1 MILSRRDLKDYIA
14 ADNNFL
20 IPENYKEKL
29 IARGV
34 QYPTAVLKKYLY
46 YLRKQEFYVNCAQ
59 KSRFKGL
66 MGLYFERKKN
76 KLGNKLGIEIGPN
89 CFGKGLSIWHVGSII
104 VNPAA
109 RIGENCTLHGN
120 NCIGNNGRS
129 QAVPRIGNNVD
140 IGYGAVIIGDIDIA
154 DNVIIGANSV
164 VNKSILEEGCTV
176 VGIPAKIVKRI
187 ER

>member
-1 MILSRRDLKDYIA
+1 MILSKKDLNDYIA

-20 IPENYKEKL
+20 IPANYKESL

-34 QYPTAVLKKYLY
+34 QYPTTVLKEYLY

-59 KSRFKGL
+59 ESGIKGFI
-66 MGLYFERKKN
+66 GLYYERKKN

-89 CFGKGLSIWHVGSII
+89 CFGKGLSIWHIGSVI

-120 NCIGNNGRS
+120 NCIGNNGKS

-164 VNKSILEEGCTV
+164 VNKSILIPGSVV
-176 VGIPAKIVKRI
+176 VGVPGRIVT
-187 ER
+187 